1 MLKAFAGI
9 AAGVGLGARSALEDG
24 EEISP
29 RFGEIFEEDHN
40 PQLHENPI
48 SKITRPLTSY
58 IIQLNNYDTWILTE
72 QSVRNCTNSECHPQL
87 EAPP

>member
-40 PQLHENPI
+40 PQLIENPI
-48 SKITRPLTSY
+48 SKITHPLTSY
-58 IIQLNNYDTWILTE
+58 IIQLNDYDTWILTK
-72 QSVRNCTNSECHPQL
+72 CSELYHIRV
-87 EAPP
+87 